1 MENYSDQSYTVHVEL
16 DAHKVSIAVA
26 VAFYSSRTNAVE
38 LIDYVQFAT
47 PKLRTATGLH
57 RGNAAPACD
66 LSPA

>member
-38 LIDYVQFAT
+38 LIDYVSVCD
-47 PKLRTATGLH
+47 PKIAHYH
-57 RGNAAPACD
+57 RPSSRKC
-66 LSPA
+66 SPSM